1 MSDQKRPYRM
11 KRRAELEEERRRRIT
26 ESAVALH
33 QGVGPAQTSITAI
46 AERAGV
52 RRSTV
57 YRHFA
62 DEDALFDACS
72 SHFRS
77 LNPPPDLHGWSAIPD
92 PAARTETAFRELY
105 GFYGRTHEMYESLF
119 RDETLVPS
127 VHHRQHGAL
136 HRAHD
141 RVRPGAA
148 RAAGTQTLA
157 TSAGELRERLLRP
170 QEAHLETFAVHFD
183 KANCRGQTPYG
194 VRPQPLPSPVLQLLG
209 PRRQQVRLD
218 QAVAG
223 LPFDE
228 AWVRQEGLVE
238 PDQRLHAL
246 DDELV
251 ERPPHSAACMLA
263 VAAVHA

>member
-11 KRRAELEEERRRRIT
+11 TRRAELEAETRRRIT

-33 QGVGPAQTSITAI
+33 QEVGPAQTSITAI

-92 PAARTETAFRELY
+92 PAARTETALCELY

-127 VHHRQHGAL
+127 VHRRLRDFHGYL
-136 HRAHD
+136 
-141 RVRPGAA
+141 
-148 RAAGTQTLA
+148 RAAEDALMAGRGLRGRVARRTRAAIGHALTFSTWRSLVQEQRLA
-157 TSAGELRERLLRP
+157 P
-170 QEAHLETFAVHFD
+170 
-183 KANCRGQTPYG
+183 
-194 VRPQPLPSPVLQLLG
+194 
-209 PRRQQVRLD
+209 
-218 QAVAG
+218 
-223 LPFDE
+223 DE
-228 AWVRQEGLVE
+228 AIALMCHLVRSV
-238 PDQRLHAL
+238 
-246 DDELV
+246 
-251 ERPPHSAACMLA
+251 
-263 VAAVHA
+263 